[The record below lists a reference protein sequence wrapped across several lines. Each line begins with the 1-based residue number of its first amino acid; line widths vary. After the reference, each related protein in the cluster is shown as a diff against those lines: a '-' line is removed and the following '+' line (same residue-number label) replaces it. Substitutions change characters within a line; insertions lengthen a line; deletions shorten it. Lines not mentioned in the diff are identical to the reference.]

1 MPEYSDS
8 FEVIARAVIMKDG
21 KILLCRGK
29 GKSYY
34 FFPGGHVEKGEK
46 TADALKREL
55 SEELGVDAGKMT
67 FIGAVENIF
76 KDSYE
81 RHEINLVFETEVKG
95 GKFESRES
103 HLEFELLTFDQ
114 FGTVEVLPASM
125 KEAVME
131 WMNDRQKF
139 WKSQV

>member
-1 MPEYSDS
+1 MPEYSNS
-8 FEVIARAVIMKDG
+8 FEIIARAVIVKDG
-21 KILLCRGK
+21 KILVCRGK
-29 GKSYY
+29 GKDYY
-34 FFPGGHVEKGEK
+34 FFPGGHVEKGERME
-46 TADALKREL
+46 DALKREL
-55 SEELGVDAGKMT
+55 SEELGIDAGKMI

-95 GKFESRES
+95 DKFESRES

-114 FGTVEVLPASM
+114 FGTAEVLPASM

-131 WMNDRQKF
+131 WMNDKQRF
-139 WKSQV
+139 WQCQA